1 MWVEFTCSHS
11 HAFPTLISSS
21 SSLSSLRVLEKELKF
36 GSAADE
42 NYYSGGERKQYDWE
56 FKEQL
61 GWPSSE
67 YVLIISAEI
76 LKHLVTMYFRLAF
89 NSINKETFNL

>member
-1 MWVEFTCSHS
+1 MEFTCSHS

-42 NYYSGGERKQYDWE
+42 NYYSGGGRGSNMTEN
-56 FKEQL
+56 
-61 GWPSSE
+61 
-67 YVLIISAEI
+67 
-76 LKHLVTMYFRLAF
+76 LKNNLA
-89 NSINKETFNL
+89 IT

>member
-1 MWVEFTCSHS
+1 MEFTCSHS

-42 NYYSGGERKQYDWE
+42 NYYSGGERKQYD
-56 FKEQL
+56 
-61 GWPSSE
+61 
-67 YVLIISAEI
+67 
-76 LKHLVTMYFRLAF
+76 
-89 NSINKETFNL
+89 